1 MWEAIARNRRR
12 SAVLLAALAAVLVL
26 AGAAFGAAMD
36 PHAGAGAGAVV
47 ASIAFLGI
55 WGVSSVGG
63 SRMLLAS
70 VGAKPLEKADAP
82 RLWNVVEEMTIA
94 AGLPAMPQVHLVE
107 DDAPNAFAVGH
118 RPDRSAVAVTS
129 GLLRRLDRD
138 ELQGVVAHEIGHIA
152 NQDTRFLTT
161 ASVIVGSLALVADLW
176 LRANR
181 VGLRRTGRDKGQ
193 AGLVI
198 LALAVA
204 VLAPIA
210 ARLLYLAC
218 SRQREFLADASAARF
233 TRYPEGLASALDKI
247 AQHASEMRTANRAVQ
262 PLFIVTPLEAA
273 ERGSWL
279 STHPPTATR
288 VRILRSMSGGA
299 GYRAYEDAFRVVEGK
314 GVLGDRTLSG
324 DTAVPIRA
332 ASPEPAEHAAAVV
345 ERATEAN
352 AALDRVSGYLP
363 IACTCGVGIKVP
375 PGFADDAITCPR
387 CGTTHAVPRAHARR
401 FTRTGAGW
409 EAFRCDCGRT
419 IQLSPSFAG
428 SHVRCP
434 GCRADVAVESPGVA
448 ESRP

>member
-1 MWEAIARNRRR
+1 M
-12 SAVLLAALAAVLVL
+12 
-26 AGAAFGAAMD
+26 
-36 PHAGAGAGAVV
+36 
-47 ASIAFLGI
+47 
-55 WGVSSVGG
+55 WGVSSLGG

-118 RPDRSAVAVTS
+118 RPDRAAVAVTS

-152 NQDTRFLTT
+152 NHDTRFLTT
-161 ASVIVGSLALVADLW
+161 ASVMVGSLALIADLW

-181 VGLRRTGRDKGQ
+181 AGLRRTGRDKGQ

-233 TRYPEGLASALDKI
+233 TRYPEGLAAALEKI
-247 AQHASEMRTANRAVQ
+247 AQHASEMRTTNRAVQ
-262 PLFIVTPLEAA
+262 PLFIVTPLEAS

-288 VRILRSMSGGA
+288 IRVLRSMSGGA
-299 GYRAYEDAFRVVEGK
+299 GYRAYEAAFRAVEGK

-324 DTAVPIRA
+324 DTAVPARE
-332 ASPEPAEHAAAVV
+332 ASAEPAAPAAVV
-345 ERATEAN
+345 ERATETN
-352 AALDRVSGYLP
+352 AALDRVAGYLP
-363 IACTCGVGIKVP
+363 IACACGVGIKVP
-375 PGFADDAITCPR
+375 PGFADDTIACPR
-387 CGTTHAVPRAHARR
+387 CGATHTVPRAHGHR
-401 FTRTGAGW
+401 FVRTGGGW
-409 EAFRCDCGRT
+409 EAFRCECGRT
-419 IQLSPSFAG
+419 IQLSPGFAAT
-428 SHVRCP
+428 HVRCP
-434 GCRADVAVESPGVA
+434 GCRADVAVA
-448 ESRP
+448 DSRA